1 MVIGGVTIHPGDVIM
16 GDDDGV
22 VVLGS
27 DLDKI
32 QVRGRIPGSMICMI
46 YMIFMVLY
54 DLYGFVLVVLVV
66 LVV

>member
-1 MVIGGVTIHPGDVIM
+1 MPVVIGGVRISPGDVIM

-32 QVRGRIPGSMICMI
+32 QAREGGRGVWYI
-46 YMIFMVLY
+46 LN
-54 DLYGFVLVVLVV
+54 DFV
-66 LVV
+66 

>member
-1 MVIGGVTIHPGDVIM
+1 MVVGGVKINPGDVIM

-32 QVRGRIPGSMICMI
+32 QARESG
-46 YMIFMVLY
+46 
-54 DLYGFVLVVLVV
+54 
-66 LVV
+66 